1 MAGRGDTY
9 VVDIETVGV
18 PWNSLDERTREY
30 LLSRSMTESEREAVP
45 HRLGLSPGT
54 GRVIVIAMQNVTSG
68 PRGGVLVENRNR
80 PEVAGAWATG
90 AAAPA
95 TAAPSAGGAWS
106 DGTGP
111 MGFHRYDGDERAML
125 EEFWRMVAKAGR
137 IVSFNGRAFDGPFLM
152 LRSAMLGVRPSLNL
166 TGYRYS
172 VDSHCDLSE
181 VLSFYGAV
189 RTNYS
194 LDYWCRRFGITS
206 PKEEGL
212 DGSKVQPYY
221 EAGRLEEIVSYCVR
235 DVVATAGL
243 YAALKDT
250 LLPLFDSSR
259 GR

>member
-18 PWNSLDERTREY
+18 PWDSLDERTREY
-30 LLSRSMTESEREAVP
+30 LQSRTMTESEREAVP

-68 PRGGVLVENRNR
+68 PKGGVLVEREGRGRGDAGAAVGSPGAHVPSN
-80 PEVAGAWATG
+80 GAWA
-90 AAAPA
+90 
-95 TAAPSAGGAWS
+95 

-111 MGFHRYDGDERAML
+111 MGFHRYDGDERALL

-250 LLPLFDSSR
+250 LLPLFDTSR